1 MTPLGEE
8 EALEAGRQL
17 KAIDINFD
25 IAFTSL
31 LKRANKTL
39 FSILE
44 QMDLTWI
51 PITHAWELNE
61 RHYGA
66 LQGKNKAEVA
76 KEFGDEQVH
85 IWRRSYDIP
94 PPSIDN
100 EDPSHPR
107 FDSKYDGIDELPS
120 GESLKDTLS
129 RVKPYWE
136 NQILPELL
144 GNKNVLVVAHGNSL
158 RSMIKIIEKIDDES
172 IVGLNLPTGI
182 PIVYEFN
189 ENLEPV
195 SKDFLADSKSLQAA
209 QDAVANQ
216 GKSK

>member
-1 MTPLGEE
+1 M
-8 EALEAGRQL
+8 
-17 KAIDINFD
+17 
-25 IAFTSL
+25 
-31 LKRANKTL
+31 
-39 FSILE
+39 
-44 QMDLTWI
+44 
-51 PITHAWELNE
+51 
-61 RHYGA
+61 
-66 LQGKNKAEVA
+66 
-76 KEFGDEQVH
+76 
-85 IWRRSYDIP
+85 
-94 PPSIDN
+94 
-100 EDPSHPR
+100 
-107 FDSKYDGIDELPS
+107 
-120 GESLKDTLS
+120 KDTLS
-129 RVKPYWE
+129 RVKTYWE

-189 ENLEPV
+189 ENLEPI

>member
-1 MTPLGEE
+1 
-8 EALEAGRQL
+8 
-17 KAIDINFD
+17 
-25 IAFTSL
+25 
-31 LKRANKTL
+31 
-39 FSILE
+39 
-44 QMDLTWI
+44 
-51 PITHAWELNE
+51 
-61 RHYGA
+61 
-66 LQGKNKAEVA
+66 
-76 KEFGDEQVH
+76 
-85 IWRRSYDIP
+85 
-94 PPSIDN
+94 
-100 EDPSHPR
+100 
-107 FDSKYDGIDELPS
+107 
-120 GESLKDTLS
+120 
-129 RVKPYWE
+129 
-136 NQILPELL
+136 

>member
-1 MTPLGEE
+1 MHDGV
-8 EALEAGRQL
+8 
-17 KAIDINFD
+17 I
-25 IAFTSL
+25 
-31 LKRANKTL
+31 
-39 FSILE
+39 
-44 QMDLTWI
+44 
-51 PITHAWELNE
+51 
-61 RHYGA
+61 
-66 LQGKNKAEVA
+66 
-76 KEFGDEQVH
+76 
-85 IWRRSYDIP
+85 SYDIP

-129 RVKPYWE
+129 RVKTYWE

-172 IVGLNLPTGI
+172 IVELNLPTGI

-189 ENLEPV
+189 ENLEPI

-216 GKSK
+216 GKSE

>member
-1 MTPLGEE
+1 M
-8 EALEAGRQL
+8 
-17 KAIDINFD
+17 
-25 IAFTSL
+25 
-31 LKRANKTL
+31 
-39 FSILE
+39 
-44 QMDLTWI
+44 
-51 PITHAWELNE
+51 
-61 RHYGA
+61 
-66 LQGKNKAEVA
+66 
-76 KEFGDEQVH
+76 
-85 IWRRSYDIP
+85 
-94 PPSIDN
+94 
-100 EDPSHPR
+100 
-107 FDSKYDGIDELPS
+107 
-120 GESLKDTLS
+120 
-129 RVKPYWE
+129 
-136 NQILPELL
+136 